1 MKYQRLV
8 VLKDKLY
15 FTVED
20 VAEVLDIQ
28 VDSARVLC
36 NRYTK
41 NGLFIRLKKNFYILT
56 QNWDLVATANNDL
69 LRIANYLQVPSYIS
83 FMTALAYY
91 EITTQVQRN
100 FIESTGLKRSIQY
113 EVKNTAFN
121 YYKLKKEYY
130 FDFIRQ
136 DALFIATKEKAF
148 LDAVYLYSFGKY
160 ALDFTALDLDKLGKG
175 RITKLI
181 RRYPKRMQDIVK
193 KLCKLS

>member
-8 VLKDKLY
+8 VLKEKLY
-15 FTVED
+15 FTVAD
-20 VAEVLDIQ
+20 VAGVLDIQ

-56 QNWDLVATANNDL
+56 QNWDLVAKTNDGL
-69 LRIANYLQVPSYIS
+69 FRIANYLQVPSYIS
-83 FMTALAYY
+83 FLTALAYY
-91 EITTQVQRN
+91 EITTQVQQN
-100 FIESTGLKRSIQY
+100 FIESAGVKRSIQY
-113 EVKNTAFN
+113 EVKNTAFI

-130 FDFIRQ
+130 FDFIKQ
-136 DALFIATKEKAF
+136 DNIFIATKEKAF

-160 ALDFTALDLDKLGKG
+160 ALDFTALDLNKLNKS

-181 RRYPKRMQDIVK
+181 CRYPEQTQDIVK